1 MSDDKRPARS
11 DDAERFARAATR
23 RSGGIAGDFVDFL
36 RHHRK
41 WWLLPILVVL
51 LLAGVVAI
59 LGGTAI
65 APFIYALF

>member
-1 MSDDKRPARS
+1 MGEPGSKADL
-11 DDAERFARAATR
+11 FAREARGR
-23 RSGGIAGDFVDFL
+23 RSTLIGEFWSFL
-36 RHHRK
+36 KHNKK

-51 LLAGVVAI
+51 LVLGGLVA